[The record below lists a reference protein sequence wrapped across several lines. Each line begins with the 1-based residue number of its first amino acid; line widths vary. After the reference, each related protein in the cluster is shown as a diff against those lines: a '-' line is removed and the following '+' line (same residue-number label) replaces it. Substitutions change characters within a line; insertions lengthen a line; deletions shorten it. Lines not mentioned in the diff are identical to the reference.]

1 VCFATLSI
9 ATWFC
14 SRERRHEPALL
25 VSGFGFNLLGAS
37 VGILYAYTSIAKMDA
52 QWIAGN
58 TIRRISSAGRVFAP
72 IADVAADF
80 GISNER
86 FWSMLSIS
94 VIPLELTVALAY
106 LIAVIQDSS
115 RSRWPR
121 IATSC
126 AFWLALSLHVGA
138 EAMGLEI
145 GWFSYYMLALACAY
159 LLPGPAIETLALF
172 LTWPSRLLANLLE
185 EQSAKARRPSE
196 LLIAIGGGAIV
207 LFAVAYLIDLPGA
220 FGAASVAVVGLI
232 GCGIA
237 AAISGELGYARRLAI
252 ASGFAAA
259 LMWTAIGASSV
270 RWDFYRYL
278 GGDFSRRGQNEA
290 ALEAFERGERYAPK
304 GENRRSKIEALRRAL
319 GR

>member
-1 VCFATLSI
+1 
-9 ATWFC
+9 
-14 SRERRHEPALL
+14 
-25 VSGFGFNLLGAS
+25 
-37 VGILYAYTSIAKMDA
+37 
-52 QWIAGN
+52 
-58 TIRRISSAGRVFAP
+58 
-72 IADVAADF
+72 
-80 GISNER
+80 
-86 FWSMLSIS
+86 
-94 VIPLELTVALAY
+94 
-106 LIAVIQDSS
+106 VIQDSS

-145 GWFSYYMLALACAY
+145 GWFSYYMLALACAF

-172 LTWPSRLLANLLE
+172 LTLPSRWIASLLDDD
-185 EQSAKARRPSE
+185 SAKARRASE
-196 LLIAIGGGAIV
+196 LLIAIAGVAIV

-220 FGAASVAVVGLI
+220 FGAASVSVVALVA
-232 GCGIA
+232 CGIV
-237 AAISGELGYARRLAI
+237 AAIRGDVGYARRLAI

-259 LMWTAIGASSV
+259 LMWTVIGASSV

-278 GGDFSRRGQNEA
+278 GGDLSRRGQNEA

-304 GENRRSKIEALRRAL
+304 GESRRTKIETLRRAV